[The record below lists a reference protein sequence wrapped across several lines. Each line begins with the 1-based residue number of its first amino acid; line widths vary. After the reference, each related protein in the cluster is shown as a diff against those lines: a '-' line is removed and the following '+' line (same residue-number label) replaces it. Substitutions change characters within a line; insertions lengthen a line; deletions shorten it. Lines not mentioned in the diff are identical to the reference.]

1 MHAIY
6 IKNYLNL
13 PKKEKKKFLT
23 YIQIEKALP
32 LIEQKV
38 LFAESSLLLTFKED
52 RDSRELKNL
61 FDAYFTRSNIPLTTY
76 IVNNIISKDDNLIIE
91 FNHRKLRI
99 KS

>member
-76 IVNNIISKDDNLIIE
+76 IVNNIIAKDDNLIIE

>member
-13 PKKEKKKFLT
+13 PKKEKEKFLT

-52 RDSRELKNL
+52 RDIRELKNL
-61 FDAYFTRSNIPLTTY
+61 FDAHFTRSNTPLTTY
-76 IVNNIISKDDNLIIE
+76 IVNNIIAKDDNLIIE
-91 FNHRKLRI
+91 FSHRKLRI

>member
-13 PKKEKKKFLT
+13 PKKEKEKFLT
-23 YIQIEKALP
+23 YIQREKALP
-32 LIEQKV
+32 LIGQKV
-38 LFAESSLLLTFKED
+38 VFAESSLLLKMKEGTD
-52 RDSRELKNL
+52 IKEVKSVL
-61 FDAYFTRSNIPLTTY
+61 DAYFSQSERPLTTY
-76 IVNNIISKDDNLIIE
+76 IVNNIISKDDNLVIE